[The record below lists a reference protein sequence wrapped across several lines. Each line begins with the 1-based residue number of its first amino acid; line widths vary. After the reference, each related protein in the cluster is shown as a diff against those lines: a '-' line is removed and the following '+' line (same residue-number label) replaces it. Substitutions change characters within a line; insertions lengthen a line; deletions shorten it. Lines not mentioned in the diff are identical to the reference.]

1 MIAKEGARIIIPLVI
16 IAMLTMYLGDR
27 LDSYFLTILSGVAF
41 FGLVF
46 SLYFFRDP
54 ERVTPEDSAAFVAP
68 ADGTIVDIRAVEDPF
83 VGVGRKISIFMSPL
97 SVHVNRAPCDGV
109 IRQIEHKSGKFLSA
123 FKPEASFENE
133 QCRMTLEKD
142 GRKVV
147 VTQISGFFAR
157 RIVSRVKVGQSL
169 IKGERFGLIM
179 FGSRVEI
186 IVPENLKITVQPGEK
201 VKAGE
206 TVIGAIV

>member
-1 MIAKEGARIIIPLVI
+1 MIAKEGVRIVIPLLI
-16 IAMLTMYLGDR
+16 ITLLAMYLGGR
-27 LDSYFLTILSGVAF
+27 LDSYFLTILSWVAL
-41 FGLVF
+41 FGLIF
-46 SLYFFRDP
+46 SMYFFRDP

-68 ADGTIVDIRAVEDPF
+68 ADGEIVDIRTVADPF
-83 VGVGRKISIFMSPL
+83 VGTGRKISIFMSPL
-97 SVHVNRAPCDGV
+97 SVHVNRAPCNGV
-109 IRQIEHKSGKFLSA
+109 IRHIEHKSGKFLSA

-133 QCRMTLEKD
+133 QCRMTLEND
-142 GRKVV
+142 GLKVV

-169 IKGERFGLIM
+169 VKGERFGMIM

-186 IVPENLKITVQPGEK
+186 IVPENLRIIAKPGEK
-201 VKAGE
+201 VRAGE